1 MAEITIQTFA
11 RYELVIIA
19 GLVMALLVLGKLLGF
34 YNISSD
40 WFWFIGA
47 LGLSVEGLIAL
58 IKQRR
63 FDKKYK
69 IIEKNNS

>member
-1 MAEITIQTFA
+1 MPPQITIQTLA
-11 RYELVIIA
+11 RYELVVIA
-19 GLVMALLVLGKLLGF
+19 GLIMAALVLGKLIGF
-34 YNISSD
+34 YDLSSD

-58 IKQRR
+58 IKQKR

-69 IIEKNNS
+69 IIERE